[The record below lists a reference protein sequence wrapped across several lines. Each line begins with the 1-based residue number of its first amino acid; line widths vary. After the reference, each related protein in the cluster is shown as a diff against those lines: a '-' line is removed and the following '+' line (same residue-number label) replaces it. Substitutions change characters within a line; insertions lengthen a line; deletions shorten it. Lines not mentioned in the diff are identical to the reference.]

1 MTHETTAPVT
11 NLVDEVLADL
21 SRAEKTHLDSEV
33 RDIAREAYRL
43 IRQQQAELAKQAA
56 PVAVPDGWKI
66 VPIVPTEEMV
76 KASDFVVRRSAFE
89 TWERM
94 LAAAPTPP
102 AQQPVTPIGKVLSDD
117 EMGASYDRRMGRII
131 WFCSPEPGFIYASP
145 LLPAAPPAQQPEK
158 SGYQLGF
165 RDGAEVFACYLLD
178 NCERET
184 VYEESLQQWLNDMLR
199 AHHAPPA
206 PEQAEQ
212 QPVAWARQCDL
223 DGPDDVLFVS
233 RHEYQKTG
241 YSVALYVTPIAQIE
255 QDAVTVPRGCWSAT
269 CTGAAIG

>member
-94 LAAAPTPP
+94 LAAADP
-102 AQQPVTPIGKVLSDD
+102 ASAAAGHSYREGPIG
-117 EMGASYDRRMGRII
+117 
-131 WFCSPEPGFIYASP
+131 
-145 LLPAAPPAQQPEK
+145 
-158 SGYQLGF
+158 
-165 RDGAEVFACYLLD
+165 
-178 NCERET
+178 
-184 VYEESLQQWLNDMLR
+184 
-199 AHHAPPA
+199 
-206 PEQAEQ
+206 
-212 QPVAWARQCDL
+212 
-223 DGPDDVLFVS
+223 
-233 RHEYQKTG
+233 
-241 YSVALYVTPIAQIE
+241 
-255 QDAVTVPRGCWSAT
+255 
-269 CTGAAIG
+269 